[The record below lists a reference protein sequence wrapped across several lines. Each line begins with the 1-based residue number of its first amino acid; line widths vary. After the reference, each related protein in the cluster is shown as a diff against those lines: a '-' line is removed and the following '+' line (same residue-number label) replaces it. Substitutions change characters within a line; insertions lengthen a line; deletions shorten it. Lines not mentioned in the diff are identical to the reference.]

1 VLHHCFRGTDVDAF
15 RQRRFL
21 SINSGEETM
30 LWSRIRCFAGLVVV
44 LAILGGCTKKES
56 SVEPEEQPSALVN
69 PADANQLS
77 GVIVIPGAGSLQGN
91 PPPPSNTA
99 DAPLVTGE
107 LSNQIGSNGST
118 VQLPF
123 TYQTTSNLA
132 GIYVQIV
139 GASRYW
145 TVPYSGQSGT
155 NGRAII
161 PLILPTNLDQGTFR
175 VAYCVY
181 SLSGRVS
188 NVSTTTVQVLRLG
201 TGALQISLTWDT
213 ATDIDLWVTD
223 PTNTKIYFLNR
234 TSPSG
239 GQLDRDDVDGYGPE
253 NVFWLQN
260 APDGY
265 YTVEVN
271 YYAGSVVTRYTVTVN
286 APGNSRIFN
295 GTLNTRG
302 QTHLVTCF
310 TKRGTNYT
318 FCN

>member
-1 VLHHCFRGTDVDAF
+1 MQWKRLNGFAVL
-15 RQRRFL
+15 
-21 SINSGEETM
+21 
-30 LWSRIRCFAGLVVV
+30 LVVLIV
-44 LAILGGCTKKES
+44 LGGCKKKES
-56 SVEPEEQPSALVN
+56 PVEPQEEPAALIN

-77 GVIVIPGAGSLQGN
+77 GVVVIPGASTQQGN
-91 PPPPSNTA
+91 PPPPSNTT
-99 DAPLVTGE
+99 DAPLVSGG
-107 LSNQIGSNGST
+107 LSGQLGSNGST

-123 TYQTTSNLA
+123 NYQTPSNLA
-132 GIYVQIV
+132 GFYVQIV

-145 TVPYSGQSGT
+145 IVPYSGQSGAS
-155 NGRAII
+155 GRAII
-161 PLILPTNLDQGTFR
+161 PLTLPTNLDQGTFR

-181 SLSGRVS
+181 SLTGRVS
-188 NVSTTTVQVLRLG
+188 NIITTTVQVLRLG

-223 PTNTKIYFLNR
+223 PTGTKIYYMNR
-234 TSPSG
+234 SSPSG

-253 NVFWLQN
+253 NVYWLQN

-265 YTVEVN
+265 YKVEVN
-271 YYAGSVVTRYTVTVN
+271 YYSGTAVTRYTVTVN

-310 TKRGTNYT
+310 TKQGNNYAY
-318 FCN
+318 CN